1 MATSIL
7 RSLSSV
13 PKSGMYKVGLRGQHT
28 VPTTKL
34 FINNKMV
41 ESQATEWVDL
51 HNPATNELVTRV
63 PLSTRDE
70 METAVEAAKA
80 AYRTWSKT
88 SILTRQQVLL
98 RYQHII
104 RSNMVP
110 KMLNRLEATHS
121 YHTIYF
127 TSIETSG
134 S

>member
-1 MATSIL
+1 MGRKVGVVLRLIQSQNMATSIL

-70 METAVEAAKA
+70 METAVEALTCNWVKPCRVLP
-80 AYRTWSKT
+80 RTWT
-88 SILTRQQVLL
+88 PTLTALHWESAQ
-98 RYQHII
+98 
-104 RSNMVP
+104 
-110 KMLNRLEATHS
+110 
-121 YHTIYF
+121 
-127 TSIETSG
+127 
-134 S
+134 